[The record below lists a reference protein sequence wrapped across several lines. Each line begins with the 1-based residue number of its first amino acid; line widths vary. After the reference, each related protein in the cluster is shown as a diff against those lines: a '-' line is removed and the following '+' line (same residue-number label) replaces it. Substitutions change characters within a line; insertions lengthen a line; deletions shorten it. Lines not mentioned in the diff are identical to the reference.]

1 MSSTEE
7 MLRKAVAAYQ
17 AGRLAEAEAGY
28 QAVLRQQPRS
38 HLALYGLALLSYYAG
53 ATQQAIDYVRRS
65 LAFEPNVGLTWNW
78 FGTLCI
84 QTDRLAEGKAAF
96 KRATE
101 LSPQSGE
108 AWSNLAHCLFREQN
122 LDGAADLLRRSL
134 NCPQPTSKA
143 FESLTNILCQQG
155 RLPEAARTAAAW
167 LAREPANPI
176 ARHMA
181 ASVSGQDPPPRAS
194 DEYVRTHF
202 DAFAEAGFDAALH
215 KLNYRGPELAAAY
228 LRACAD
234 RDSLPPFPAI
244 LDAGCGT
251 GLCGPHLREL
261 CSRLVG
267 VDLSEK
273 MLHYAKERGCYDEL
287 VVAELSAYL
296 RSQPG
301 AFDAIVCA
309 DTFIYFGALAE
320 PLGAAH
326 AALHAGG
333 TLIFTVE
340 ALPERDPADHRLA
353 VTGRYLHS
361 EAYLRR
367 VLGESGFK
375 VESVVLQSLRKDAG
389 KDVPGYLAVARLM
402 VSPDIT
408 E

>member
-17 AGRLAEAEAGY
+17 SGHLAEAEAGY
-28 QAVLRQQPRS
+28 KAVLRQQPRS

-53 ATQQAIDYVRRS
+53 ATEQAIDYVRRS

-101 LSPQSGE
+101 LSPLSGE
-108 AWSNLAHCLFREQN
+108 AWSNLAHCLIREQN
-122 LDGAADLLRRSL
+122 LDAAADLLRRSL
-134 NCPQPTSKA
+134 TCPQPPSRA

-155 RLPEAARTAAAW
+155 QVPEAARTAAAW

-181 ASVSGQDPPPRAS
+181 ASVSGQNPPSRAS
-194 DEYVRTHF
+194 DEYVRAHF

-215 KLNYRGPELAAAY
+215 ALHYRGPELVAAY
-228 LRACAD
+228 LRASAN
-234 RDSLPPFPAI
+234 RDSPPPFAVI

-251 GLCGPHLREL
+251 GLCGPQLRAL
-261 CSRLVG
+261 CGRLVG

-273 MLHYAKERGCYDEL
+273 MLHFAQQRGCYDEL
-287 VVAELSAYL
+287 VVAELGAYL
-296 RSQPG
+296 LSRPQ

-309 DTFIYFGALAE
+309 DTFIYFGALAA
-320 PLGAAH
+320 PLAGAH
-326 AALHAGG
+326 AALRAGG
-333 TLIFTVE
+333 TLVFTVE
-340 ALPERDPADHRLA
+340 ALPERDPTDHRLD

-367 VLGESGFK
+367 VLDETGYR
-375 VESVVLQSLRKDAG
+375 VESIVQQSLRRDAG
-389 KDVPGYLAVARLM
+389 KDVPGFLAVARLK
-402 VSPDIT
+402 VSPGST